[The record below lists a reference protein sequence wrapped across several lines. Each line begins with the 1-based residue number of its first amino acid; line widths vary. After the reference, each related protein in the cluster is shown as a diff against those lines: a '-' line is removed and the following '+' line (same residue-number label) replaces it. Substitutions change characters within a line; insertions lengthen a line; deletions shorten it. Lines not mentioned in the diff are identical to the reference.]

1 MLLPI
6 QNANAILMAGTGV
19 SIYRED
25 ENLVESWLPHPK
37 TIAIPAELTIA
48 QGTATE
54 ALDASS
60 LM

>member
-1 MLLPI
+1 MSLPI
-6 QNANAILMAGTGV
+6 QNANAILMAGIGV
-19 SIYRED
+19 SVCQED
-25 ENLVESWLPHPK
+25 VNLVDGWLPHPK
-37 TIAIPAELTIA
+37 TPAIPVALTIA